1 MTRLSRPLNKKAVR
15 SADNKF
21 YGNHPELVK
30 DGKRVPL
37 SKDQTSLQNEWRQLY
52 INHGGKIEP
61 EKHLPDKK
69 PKDVVHACPT
79 AKLSPEVECYANG
92 IQVQGSEDFRKNT
105 KAALDRLN
113 ATTTGKSTLESIGQ
127 SGKVVTIVET
137 TDQNGYSMNFTDE
150 ANRKPDGAAG
160 KGSDSTIAFNP
171 SFTPNDLPNEVV
183 FGHELIHAQH
193 KAYGVRETGTT
204 GGNKNEELLTVGLP
218 PYPESGMTENSL
230 RDDLGLAKRTSY

>member
-1 MTRLSRPLNKKAVR
+1 MSRLSRPLNKEAIR
-15 SADNKF
+15 AADNEF
-21 YGNHPELVK
+21 YDKHPELVK
-30 DGKRVPL
+30 DGKRIPL
-37 SKDQTSLQNEWRQLY
+37 SKNQTSLQNEWRELY
-52 INHGGKIEP
+52 VKHGGKVEP

-69 PKDVVHACPT
+69 PKDVVQACPL
-79 AKLSPEVECYANG
+79 AKSAPDAECYANG
-92 IQVQGSEDFRKNT
+92 IQMQGSPEFRKNT

-113 ATTTGKSTLESIGQ
+113 ATPTGKSTLDSIGR

-137 TDQNGYSMNFTDE
+137 TDQNGYSKNFTDD
-150 ANRKPDGAAG
+150 ANRKPDGTAG

-183 FGHELIHAQH
+183 LGHELIHAQH
-193 KAYGVRETGTT
+193 KASGVRETGTT
-204 GGNKNEELLTVGLP
+204 SGTKNEELLTVGLP